1 MFTSPLH
8 RFTQLLCLLFWLF
21 LATATPL
28 YAAGGGGSS
37 GGGAGSWV
45 EGKLNYYP
53 LPKPLTVN
61 LIESEEISFAQ
72 VELTLLTREVATIQA
87 IEANQPAIT
96 DTLLMIL
103 SAQKR
108 ETLSSIEGKTQVQS
122 LMLEA
127 IRKVLAELAGSGS
140 AHGTPPAHGDA
151 HEAKG
156 VEKVLI
162 TNFIFQ

>member
-8 RFTQLLCLLFWLF
+8 PLTRLISLLFWL
-21 LATATPL
+21 LLTTTTAPL
-28 YAAGGGGSS
+28 YASGGGGG
-37 GGGAGSWV
+37 GGGAGNWV

-61 LIESEEISFAQ
+61 LTDSDEISFAQ

-87 IEANQPAIT
+87 IEANQPAVT

-140 AHGTPPAHGDA
+140 AHGAPPAHGDA